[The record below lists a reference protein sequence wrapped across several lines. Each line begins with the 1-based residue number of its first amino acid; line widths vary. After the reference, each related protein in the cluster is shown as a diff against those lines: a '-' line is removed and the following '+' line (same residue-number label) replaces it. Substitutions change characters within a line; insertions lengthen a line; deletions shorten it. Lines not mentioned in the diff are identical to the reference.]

1 MVGIKTQD
9 GTAKQYDPGA
19 SGFSVH
25 GASGRYFQLICCHE
39 QMILDG
45 SMLAVPLRTCS
56 LLLVVLFFTG
66 HSHLLFV
73 LLCLVSSGCLCA
85 GEED

>member
-25 GASGRYFQLICCHE
+25 GASGRYFQLICCHG

-45 SMLAVPLRTCS
+45 SVLAVPLRRCP
-56 LLLVVLFFTG
+56 LVLFFLG

-73 LLCLVSSGCLCA
+73 FLCWVSSGCLRA
-85 GEED
+85 GEGD